1 MQNLAQQ
8 LMPDHSARISVLR
21 VASPLGDVVVAGADS
36 GVCALAFDDRVE
48 ALEPR
53 LRRAFGHFFHVASGD
68 PLDVAARLGAYFR
81 GDLEALVDVPLAV
94 TPTPMQRRV
103 WDLVRALRP
112 GQLTTYAA
120 IAERIGMP
128 RAQRAVGVCLAS
140 NPLPLFI
147 PCHRV
152 VAASGGMGSHPGGL
166 LRKRWLLS
174 HEGVLD
180 AQKLGI
186 ARHVRRRL
194 DARDRSLAERGDLVV
209 VEAT

>member
-1 MQNLAQQ
+1 MQDLASP

-21 VASPLGDVVVAGADS
+21 VASPLGDLVIASAET
-36 GVCALAFDDRVE
+36 GVCALAFDDRAE

-53 LRRAFGHFFHVASGD
+53 LRRSFGHFFHVAPGD
-68 PLDVAARLGAYFR
+68 PLKVAPRLAAYFR
-81 GDLEALVDVPLAV
+81 GDLEALVDLPLAI

-112 GQLTTYAA
+112 GQLTTYAT
-120 IAERIGMP
+120 ISERIGMP

-166 LRKRWLLS
+166 LRKHWLLS

-194 DARDRSLAERGDLVV
+194 DVRDRSLAEHDDLLLI
-209 VEAT
+209 EAT